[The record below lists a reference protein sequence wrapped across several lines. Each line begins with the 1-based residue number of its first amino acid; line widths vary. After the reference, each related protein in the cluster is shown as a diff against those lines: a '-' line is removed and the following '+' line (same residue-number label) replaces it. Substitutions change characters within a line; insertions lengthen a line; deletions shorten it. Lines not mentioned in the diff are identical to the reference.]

1 MQNELLPSLSVRIVH
16 FGMREREKRYKTQ
29 SARCVVTSSSR
40 TSSPDR
46 QQLPVF
52 LPLMGGIFSGFEIR
66 KSPVGEFLLLVLSPS
81 AAGEKLED
89 KEEGYIMDDAQH
101 SRPVA

>member
-1 MQNELLPSLSVRIVH
+1 VRRDIVFENLQPGSSTTPCLFAPYRRATVSLQVLK
-16 FGMREREKRYKTQ
+16 FGNPQWER
-29 SARCVVTSSSR
+29 
-40 TSSPDR
+40 
-46 QQLPVF
+46 F
-52 LPLMGGIFSGFEIR
+52 
-66 KSPVGEFLLLVLSPS
+66 LLVLSPS